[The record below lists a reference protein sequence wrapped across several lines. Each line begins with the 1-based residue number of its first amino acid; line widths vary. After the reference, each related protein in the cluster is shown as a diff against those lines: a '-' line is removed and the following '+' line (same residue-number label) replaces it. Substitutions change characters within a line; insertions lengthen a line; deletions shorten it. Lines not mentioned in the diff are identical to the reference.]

1 MDARSETELRQRIL
15 EIGKWMYQKGF
26 VAASDGNISARLDR
40 ERLLVTPSGFG
51 KAFLEADQLLIVDL
65 SGEKISPMFG
75 RWRDLKP
82 SSEIRLHLECYRQ
95 RADVQGVIH
104 AHPPMTIACTLA
116 GISLAKCVLPEVLYD
131 LGTIP
136 TAKYATPS
144 SAENATAIRELVK
157 IYDAIVL
164 DRHGTVTVG
173 VTLWDAYMRL
183 ERVEHSAQVTLAAQQ
198 ALGHPVEPLPSEA
211 IEKLAVMRRH
221 VFAEHGRDVCAECNA
236 CPISE
241 RHPLRS
247 RGGNPVAP
255 STGSGQVLDRL
266 EALIADEVRRALYT
280 Q

>member
-1 MDARSETELRQRIL
+1 MDTRSENELRQHIL

-40 ERLLVTPSGFG
+40 DRLLVTPSGFG
-51 KAFLEADQLLIVDL
+51 KAFLEADHLLIVNMN
-65 SGEKISPMFG
+65 GEKISPMFG

-95 RADVQGVIH
+95 RTDVQSVIH

-144 SAENATAIRELVK
+144 SQENAMAVRELVK
-157 IYDAIVL
+157 TYDAIVL

-173 VTLWDAYMRL
+173 ATLRDAYMRL

-198 ALGHPVEPLPSEA
+198 ALGHPVEPLTPDA
-211 IEKLAVMRRH
+211 IQKLAAMRQH
-221 VFAEHGRDVCAECNA
+221 VFAQHGRDVCAECNA
-236 CPISE
+236 CPVSE
-241 RHPLRS
+241 RHLSRS
-247 RGGNPVAP
+247 FGRSSGDPPAD
-255 STGSGQVLDRL
+255 SGQVLNRL
-266 EALIADEVRRALYT
+266 ETLITEEVRRALRY
-280 Q
+280 